1 MGLNAWPCRRTKEA
15 QQYAFMSTDPETFTF
30 DTFHLC
36 PSLFTGKMTLN
47 TPTLSG
53 RRYLPAD
60 ASWQKTFLR
69 HFANGTFGYSASP
82 DLPSLASWMHA
93 ADWCPRMLFY
103 LQE

>member
-1 MGLNAWPCRRTKEA
+1 
-15 QQYAFMSTDPETFTF
+15 MSTDPDTFTF
-30 DTFHLC
+30 ETFNFC
-36 PSLFTGKMTLN
+36 PSLFLDRKQLEITIN

-53 RRYLPAD
+53 RHYLPAD

-93 ADWCPRMLFY
+93 ADWYPRMLFY
-103 LQE
+103 LHE